1 MARIGRFA
9 GPTVGYTFL
18 PSVVAPS
25 DGNIFP
31 DPSVAAAE
39 QASSDAEVLY
49 DQLRNEKLQAR
60 TDVAVIRQPKS
71 K

>member
-25 DGNIFP
+25 DNNIFP
-31 DPSVAAAE
+31 DPTIAAAE
-39 QASSDAEVLY
+39 QAASDAMALY

-60 TDVAVIRQPKS
+60 TDVAITRSPKT